1 MISLILFFLAGIVDA
16 ARDFVGFR
24 LEQSIFYKYNPQF
37 WNTDKSWKN
46 KYKLPLQVGKKHWY
60 NFGYIPAFEEKFPY
74 STTIFVGLTD
84 AWHMLKT
91 MYLLFMFFGVV
102 CYTTIV
108 GLGPDFFICWISY
121 SISFNL
127 FIEKIFNRIYWKYK

>member
-46 KYKLPLQVGKKHWY
+46 KYKDGDPLKG
-60 NFGYIPAFEEKFPY
+60 EKFFL
-74 STTIFVGLTD
+74 S
-84 AWHMLKT
+84 KS
-91 MYLLFMFFGVV
+91 LF
-102 CYTTIV
+102 
-108 GLGPDFFICWISY
+108 LS
-121 SISFNL
+121 
-127 FIEKIFNRIYWKYK
+127 

>member
-1 MISLILFFLAGIVDA
+1 MISLILFFLAGIIDA

-24 LEQSIFYKYNPQF
+24 LEQSIFYKCNPQF
-37 WNTDKSWKN
+37 WDINKSWKN

-60 NFGYIPAFEEKFPY
+60 NFGYVPSFEERFPY

-91 MYLLFMFFGVV
+91 IYLILMFFGVV
-102 CYTTIV
+102 FYSTIV
-108 GLGPDFFICWISY
+108 GLSPDFFICWISY
-121 SISFNL
+121 SLSFNL